1 MLADVFCHNF
11 ITKSLSWMHTKTR
24 KSLISEVRSLLKP
37 QTYLSLSS
45 IGRNLPGKAKVKHK
59 INMCWRFLSHK
70 KLSQSQVA
78 IYKSLFKDILRGL
91 NELLIAVDWTGCCR
105 SDTHML
111 RASLVHEGRSIP
123 IYNEIHSQQD
133 LAKEEIHSQF
143 LIHLKEIL
151 PEGKKIIII
160 TDAGFKTPW
169 FTRVNQLGWYF
180 LGRVSGTINYRLNTD
195 KKWSPI
201 EKLHSGIAYGE

>member
-1 MLADVFCHNF
+1 
-11 ITKSLSWMHTKTR
+11 
-24 KSLISEVRSLLKP
+24 
-37 QTYLSLSS
+37 
-45 IGRNLPGKAKVKHK
+45 
-59 INMCWRFLSHK
+59 
-70 KLSQSQVA
+70 
-78 IYKSLFKDILRGL
+78 
-91 NELLIAVDWTGCCR
+91 
-105 SDTHML
+105 ML

-123 IYNEIHSQQD
+123 IYNEIHSQHD
-133 LAKEEIHSQF
+133 LAKEEIHTQF

-180 LGRVSGTINYRLNTD
+180 LGRVSGTLNYRMNTD

-201 EKLHSGIAYGE
+201 AKLHSDIARGETQYFGIGQLGQDSKTRTHVLFTGYWGEKKGTQKSQTQISRR